1 VNIFKIKNLGRELMN
16 KTLML
21 FFTFILLFG
30 CGKDEPK
37 FEAFNPEAFA
47 YDLGESWEVNST
59 TNIRG
64 FKQQRSDE
72 IFSASISYSVDLETP
87 AGEIVKSVF
96 EHTEEKTYSEE
107 LLDMQLESQFG
118 LDTSYTVGKYNLI
131 YKILDNFGGKETEIK
146 VGFELSK

>member
-1 VNIFKIKNLGRELMN
+1 MKYFSSA
-16 KTLML
+16 
-21 FFTFILLFG
+21 ILLLLLLYG
-30 CGKDEPK
+30 CGKEEAK

-87 AGEIVKSVF
+87 AGDVVKSVF

-107 LLDMQLESQFG
+107 LIDMQVEAQFD
-118 LDTSYTVGKYNLI
+118 LDTSYTSGNYKLI
-131 YKILDNFGGKETEIK
+131 YKIKDNFGGKDTEIK
-146 VGFELSK
+146 VEFELSK